1 MRRTRSFPR
10 AGSFLAVLPL
20 LLALPFGAYSHAH
33 AQDPEPNLSG
43 NWIFTVVTDNGTGTP
58 AVRLVHEGEDLTGTY
73 TSERLGTRALQG
85 TVTGDTLTFRL
96 AADPSASVTMTFVG
110 VVQSDG
116 TLEGHVDFGGMGHAT
131 FTARR
136 PPPPVGPGAHPDG
149 GTRP

>member
-1 MRRTRSFPR
+1 MRRTRSFLR
-10 AGSFLAVLPL
+10 TRSILVLSL
-20 LLALPFGAYSHAH
+20 LLAIPFGVH
-33 AQDPEPNLSG
+33 AQDPAPNLSG
-43 NWIFTVVTDNGTGTP
+43 DWIFTVVTDNGTGTP

-96 AADPSASVTMTFVG
+96 AADPSAGVTMTFVG
-110 VVQSDG
+110 TVRNDG

-136 PPPPVGPGAHPDG
+136 QPPPPGPGARPDG